1 MATRKGQTNK
11 RRPIKVT
18 VLQTRCKFH
27 KVLNFLI
34 QFFTSFLSDF
44 LFSEERL
51 AKELQDTKDQLEDT
65 KSRLNQRIMVWNK
78 KALYLYKLLY
88 SETYFTTEHQAFGY
102 SFTNL
107 ASSCWLSH
115 CSVANQE
122 RVSQLRGGDVELSR
136 ANILHVQ

>member
-1 MATRKGQTNK
+1 M
-11 RRPIKVT
+11 
-18 VLQTRCKFH
+18 
-27 KVLNFLI
+27 
-34 QFFTSFLSDF
+34 SDF

-78 KALYLYKLLY
+78 IALYLYKLLY